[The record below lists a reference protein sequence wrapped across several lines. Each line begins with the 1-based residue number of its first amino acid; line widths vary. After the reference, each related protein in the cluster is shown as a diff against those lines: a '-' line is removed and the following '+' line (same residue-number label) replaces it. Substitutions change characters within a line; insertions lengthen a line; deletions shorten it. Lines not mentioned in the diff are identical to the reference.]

1 MKLIVGLGNPGRKY
15 EGTRHNIGFAVL
27 ADLAMRHG
35 GGKPKVAFEGEV
47 VDVGLGGERAVLLC
61 PHTFMN
67 RSGHS
72 VLLARDFY
80 KLSNQELI
88 VVCDDF
94 NLPLATLRFRA
105 KGSAGGQKGLAD
117 TIRHLGTEEFPRLRV
132 GVGEVPAGW
141 DAADFVLS
149 KFRKEELAEVEPAV
163 WRASEGL
170 EVWAREGIQ
179 QCMNKYNA

>member
-27 ADLAMRHG
+27 ADVAKRQRA
-35 GGKPKVAFEGEV
+35 GKPKTGFEGEV
-47 VDVGLGGERAVLLC
+47 VDIDWAGERAVLLW

-80 KLSNQELI
+80 KLSNSELI

-94 NLPLATLRFRA
+94 NLPLAALRVRA

-117 TIRHLGTEEFPRLRV
+117 TIRHLGTDEFPRLRI
-132 GVGEVPAGW
+132 GVGEVPHGW

-149 KFRKEELAEVEPAV
+149 KFRKEELPEIEPAV
-163 WRASEGL
+163 WRAGEAL
-170 EVWAREGIQ
+170 EIWARDGIQ
-179 QCMNKYNA
+179 QCMNRYN